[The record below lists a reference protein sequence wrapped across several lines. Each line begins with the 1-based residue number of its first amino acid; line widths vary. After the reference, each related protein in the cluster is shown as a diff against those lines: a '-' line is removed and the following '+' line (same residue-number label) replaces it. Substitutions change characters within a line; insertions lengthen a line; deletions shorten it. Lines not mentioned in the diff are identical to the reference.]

1 MLDEDSIEDCLE
13 ELMDSEYGKTMFG
26 RHDVPASVGITG
38 SIEFESLEGPECI
51 LSFSGKFWHRRE
63 TVLGKAAM
71 YLNARMPEL
80 TTINVSSPSE
90 LSDFE
95 DVVDEFTGEI
105 LYVEDKRAPDFN
117 GDRET
122 MEYQGLNPDARG
134 PFLFGS
140 GGGGMIIPA

>member
-1 MLDEDSIEDCLE
+1 
-13 ELMDSEYGKTMFG
+13 
-26 RHDVPASVGITG
+26 
-38 SIEFESLEGPECI
+38 
-51 LSFSGKFWHRRE
+51 
-63 TVLGKAAM
+63 M

>member
-1 MLDEDSIEDCLE
+1 
-13 ELMDSEYGKTMFG
+13 
-26 RHDVPASVGITG
+26 
-38 SIEFESLEGPECI
+38 
-51 LSFSGKFWHRRE
+51 
-63 TVLGKAAM
+63 M

-134 PFLFGS
+134 PFLFGK